1 MAPAVLERC
10 GDSSGTVIGVFHEA
24 CADIGDVAR
33 TAKAEPKTLA
43 DQAFAALTQNDYGQF
58 DQLIRVLA
66 PALGRAGL
74 EHLKQQMIDLSN
86 RPVTK
91 PAEKDRVKIGW
102 SSSGPIFADEM
113 AERSRLSTV
122 RLALTEI
129 ADALGDVDAFIEQ
142 YEEETRK
149 VPRMAAEI
157 ARRLL
162 SAGRAQEA
170 WQTIEATEHQR
181 HNRGWGWPDFE
192 WEDARIDVLEALGR
206 ADDAQTARWGCFERS
221 LSSTHLR
228 AYLKQLP
235 DFADVEAEEK
245 ALNYAQRSRNL
256 LQALSFLVSWPA
268 LDRAANLVLQ
278 RFDELDGDHYEI
290 LTAAADA
297 LAGKY
302 PLAATLML
310 RAMIDF
316 TLRNNRSSRYRHAA
330 RHLLDCSSLASAIE
344 EFGRFE
350 PHDVYQDRLRGEHRR
365 KSSFWSLI
373 A

>member
-1 MAPAVLERC
+1 
-10 GDSSGTVIGVFHEA
+10 
-24 CADIGDVAR
+24 
-33 TAKAEPKTLA
+33 
-43 DQAFAALTQNDYGQF
+43 
-58 DQLIRVLA
+58 
-66 PALGRAGL
+66 
-74 EHLKQQMIDLSN
+74 
-86 RPVTK
+86 
-91 PAEKDRVKIGW
+91 
-102 SSSGPIFADEM
+102 M

-142 YEEETRK
+142 YEEETRR
-149 VPRMAAEI
+149 VPKIAAEI

-162 SAGRAQEA
+162 SPGRAHEA
-170 WQTIEATEHQR
+170 WQTIEATNHR
-181 HNRGWGWPDFE
+181 RRNSSWDWPDFE

-206 ADDAQTARWGCFERS
+206 GDDAQAARWGCFERS

-228 AYLKQLP
+228 GYLKRLA

-245 ALNYAQRSRNL
+245 ALNYAQRSQNL
-256 LQALSFLVSWPA
+256 LHALSFLISWPA

-278 RFDELDGDHYEI
+278 RSDELDGDRYEI
-290 LTAAADA
+290 LTSAADA
-297 LAGKY
+297 LASKY
-302 PLAATLML
+302 PLAATLVL

-316 TLRNNRSSRYRHAA
+316 TLGNNRSSRYRHAA

-350 PHDVYQDRLRGEHRR
+350 PHDVYEARLRREHRR